1 MKINIELAKKYL
13 GRPYV
18 WGGNCEAEGGY
29 DCSGFVFQVLHQSGF
44 KVNRDTA
51 QGYYNT
57 FSKYETSKTNIAT
70 GDLLFFGKSKKSIT
84 HIAIALDDKTMIE
97 SIGTSRNTI
106 KNKGKGVSISNIT
119 RRKDL
124 VAVCRFENV
133 SRETLVCPICT
144 PSLRIGAKGVRVD
157 QLQKCLNI
165 LFNAGLIIDGHF
177 GTLTRNALIKVQ
189 RELGLTPDGVYGSH
203 TYAIFRNLV
212 YTYNFNR
219 R

>member
-18 WGGNCEAEGGY
+18 WSGNCEAEGGY

-44 KVNRDTA
+44 KVERDTA
-51 QGYYNT
+51 QGYFNT
-57 FSKYETSKTNIAT
+57 FSKHETSKKNITT

-84 HIAIALDDKTMIE
+84 HIAIALDPITMIE
-97 SIGTSRNTI
+97 SIGTSKNTI

-133 SRETLVCPICT
+133 SRETLKCAKPT
-144 PSLRIGAKGVRVD
+144 LRLGNKGTEVSN
-157 QLQKCLNI
+157 LQKCLNHV
-165 LFNAGLIIDGHF
+165 FNYGLVVDGHF
-177 GTLTRNALIKVQ
+177 GTNTYNALCNFQLRYKLTVDGIYGKHTYNKM
-189 RELGLTPDGVYGSH
+189 RELIGGV
-203 TYAIFRNLV
+203 
-212 YTYNFNR
+212 
-219 R
+219 

>member
-29 DCSGFVFQVLHQSGF
+29 DCSGFVFQVLQQSGF

-51 QGYYNT
+51 QGYFNT

-84 HIAIALDDKTMIE
+84 HIAIALDSKTMIE
-97 SIGTSRNTI
+97 SIGTSKNTI
-106 KNKGKGVSISNIT
+106 KNKGKGISISNIT

-133 SRETLVCPICT
+133 SRETLKVPK
-144 PSLRIGAKGVRVD
+144 PVLWRGSKGIEVAN
-157 QLQKCLNI
+157 LQKCLNHV
-165 LFNAGLIIDGHF
+165 FNYDLVVDGHF
-177 GTLTRNALIKVQ
+177 GNNTYNALCNFQLRYRLIV
-189 RELGLTPDGVYGSH
+189 DGVYGKH
-203 TYAIFRNLV
+203 TYNKMRELIGGI
-212 YTYNFNR
+212 
-219 R
+219 

>member
-84 HIAIALDDKTMIE
+84 HIAIALDGKTMIE
-97 SIGTSRNTI
+97 SIGSSRNTI
-106 KNKGKGVSISNIT
+106 KNKGKGVSISNIA

-133 SRETLVCPICT
+133 SRETLKVPK
-144 PSLRIGAKGVRVD
+144 PVLRIGSKGIEVSN
-157 QLQKCLNI
+157 LQKCLN
-165 LFNAGLIIDGHF
+165 LVGNYKLVIDGHF
-177 GTLTRNALIKVQ
+177 GKKTYNALCDFQTRHILI
-189 RELGLTPDGVYGSH
+189 RDGIYGLH
-203 TYAIFRNLV
+203 TYTAMRNLIGGV
-212 YTYNFNR
+212 
-219 R
+219 

>member
-1 MKINIELAKKYL
+1 MKINIELAKRYL

-44 KVNRDTA
+44 NVNRDTA
-51 QGYYNT
+51 QGYFNT

-84 HIAIALDDKTMIE
+84 HIAIAIDNKTMIE
-97 SIGTSRNTI
+97 SIGNSKNTI
-106 KNKGKGVSISNIT
+106 KKPGQGVSISNIT

-133 SRETLVCPICT
+133 SRETLKVPK
-144 PSLRIGAKGVRVD
+144 PVLWRGSKGIEVSN
-157 QLQKCLNI
+157 LQKCLNHN
-165 LFNAGLIIDGHF
+165 FNYGLVVDGHF
-177 GTLTRNALIKVQ
+177 GATTYNALCNFQLRYRLTVDGIYGRHTYNKM
-189 RELGLTPDGVYGSH
+189 RELIGGV
-203 TYAIFRNLV
+203 
-212 YTYNFNR
+212 
-219 R
+219 

>member
-44 KVNRDTA
+44 KVERDTA

-57 FSKYETSKTNIAT
+57 FSKYETSKTNIVT

-84 HIAIALDDKTMIE
+84 HIAIAMNNKTMIE
-97 SIGTSRNTI
+97 SIGNSKNTI
-106 KNKGKGVSISNIT
+106 KKPGKGVSISNIT

-133 SRETLVCPICT
+133 SRETLKVPK
-144 PSLRIGAKGVRVD
+144 PVLMRGSKGIEVSN
-157 QLQKCLNI
+157 LQKCLNHN
-165 LFNAGLIIDGHF
+165 FNYGLVVDGHF
-177 GTLTRNALIKVQ
+177 GTNTYNALCNFQ
-189 RELGLTPDGVYGSH
+189 LRYRLTVDGVYGKH
-203 TYAIFRNLV
+203 TYNKMRELIGGV
-212 YTYNFNR
+212 
-219 R
+219 

>member
-57 FSKYETSKTNIAT
+57 FSKYETSKSNITT
-70 GDLLFFGKSKKSIT
+70 GDLLFFGKSKSSIS
-84 HIAIALDDKTMIE
+84 HIAIAISSTEMIE
-97 SIGTSRNTI
+97 SIGSKKNTI
-106 KNKGKGVSISNIT
+106 TNKGKGVSISKIT

-133 SRETLVCPICT
+133 SRETLKCAKPV
-144 PSLRIGAKGVRVD
+144 LRIGTKGTEVSN
-157 QLQKCLNI
+157 LQKCLNHVGNYE
-165 LFNAGLIIDGHF
+165 LVIDGHF
-177 GTLTRNALIKVQ
+177 GNKTHKALKDFQLHNNLISDGIY
-189 RELGLTPDGVYGSH
+189 GLH
-203 TYAIFRNLV
+203 TYNVMHRLIGGV
-212 YTYNFNR
+212 
-219 R
+219 

>member
-44 KVNRDTA
+44 KVERDTA
-51 QGYYNT
+51 QGYYNA
-57 FSKYETSKTNIAT
+57 FSKFETSKTNIAT

-84 HIAIALDDKTMIE
+84 HIAIALDSKTMIE
-97 SIGTSRNTI
+97 SIGSSKNTI
-106 KNKGKGVSISNIT
+106 KNKGKGVSISTIT

-133 SRETLVCPICT
+133 SRETLKVPK
-144 PSLRIGAKGVRVD
+144 PVLRIGSRGIEVSN
-157 QLQKCLNI
+157 LQKCLN
-165 LFNAGLIIDGHF
+165 LVGNYKLVVDGHF
-177 GTLTRNALIKVQ
+177 GKKTYNALCDFQTRHILI
-189 RELGLTPDGVYGSH
+189 RDGIYGLH
-203 TYAIFRNLV
+203 TYTAMRNLIGGV
-212 YTYNFNR
+212 
-219 R
+219 

>member
-18 WGGNCEAEGGY
+18 WGGNCEDEGGY

-44 KVNRDTA
+44 NVNRDTA

-84 HIAIALDDKTMIE
+84 HIAIALDSKTMIE
-97 SIGTSRNTI
+97 SIGNSKNTI
-106 KNKGKGVSISNIT
+106 KKPGKGVSISNIT

-133 SRETLVCPICT
+133 SREMLVCPIGV
-144 PSLRIGAKGVRVD
+144 PNLKVGSKGMSVD
-157 QLQKCLNI
+157 QLQKCLNV
-165 LFNAGLIIDGHF
+165 LFNAGLNIDGHF
-177 GTLTRNALIKVQ
+177 GLLTQKALVKAQ
-189 RELGLTPDGVYGSH
+189 HKLGLTPDGVYGSH
-203 TYAIFRNLV
+203 TCGLFRELV
-212 YTYNFNR
+212 YEYNR
-219 R
+219 GY

>member
-44 KVNRDTA
+44 DVNRDTA

-84 HIAIALDDKTMIE
+84 HIAIALDDNTMIE

-124 VAVCRFENV
+124 VAVCRLENV
-133 SRETLVCPICT
+133 SRETLKC
-144 PSLRIGAKGVRVD
+144 AKPVLWRGSKGIEVYN
-157 QLQKCLNI
+157 LQKCLNHVGGY
-165 LFNAGLIIDGHF
+165 GLVVDGHF
-177 GTLTRNALIKVQ
+177 GTKTYNALCNFQ
-189 RELGLTPDGVYGSH
+189 LRYRLTVDGVYGKHS
-203 TYAIFRNLV
+203 
-212 YTYNFNR
+212 YNKMR
-219 R
+219 ELIGGV

>member
-44 KVNRDTA
+44 NVNRDTA
-51 QGYYNT
+51 QGYFNT

-84 HIAIALDDKTMIE
+84 HIAIALDNKTMIE
-97 SIGTSRNTI
+97 SIGTSKNTI

-133 SRETLVCPICT
+133 SRETLKVPK
-144 PSLRIGAKGVRVD
+144 PVLWRGSKGIEVSN
-157 QLQKCLNI
+157 LQKCLNHV
-165 LFNAGLIIDGHF
+165 FNYGLVVDGHF
-177 GTLTRNALIKVQ
+177 GTKTYNAISNFQLRYRLTV
-189 RELGLTPDGVYGSH
+189 DGVYGKH
-203 TYAIFRNLV
+203 TYNKMRELIGGI
-212 YTYNFNR
+212 
-219 R
+219 

>member
-44 KVNRDTA
+44 NVNRDTA

-84 HIAIALDDKTMIE
+84 HIAIALDNKTMIE
-97 SIGTSRNTI
+97 SIGTSKNTI

-133 SRETLVCPICT
+133 SRETLVCP
-144 PSLRIGAKGVRVD
+144 PSIPNLKVASKGISVD
-157 QLQKCLNI
+157 QLQKCLNV
-165 LFNAGLIIDGHF
+165 LFNAGLKVDGHF
-177 GTLTRNALIKVQ
+177 GLLTQKALIKAQ
-189 RELGLTPDGVYGSH
+189 RKLGLTPDGVYGSH
-203 TYAIFRNLV
+203 TCGLFRELV
-212 YTYNFNR
+212 YEYNR
-219 R
+219 G

>member
-29 DCSGFVFQVLHQSGF
+29 DCSGFVFQVLQQSGF

-84 HIAIALDDKTMIE
+84 HIAIALDNKTMIE
-97 SIGTSRNTI
+97 SIGTSKNTI
-106 KNKGKGVSISNIT
+106 KNKGKGVSTSNIT

-133 SRETLVCPICT
+133 SRETLKCAKPV
-144 PSLRIGAKGVRVD
+144 LRRGSKGIEVSN
-157 QLQKCLNI
+157 LQKCLNHV
-165 LFNAGLIIDGHF
+165 FNYGLVIDGHF
-177 GTLTRNALIKVQ
+177 GSKTYNALCNFQLRYRLTVDGIYGKHTYNKM
-189 RELGLTPDGVYGSH
+189 RELIGGV
-203 TYAIFRNLV
+203 
-212 YTYNFNR
+212 
-219 R
+219 

>member
-84 HIAIALDDKTMIE
+84 HIAIALDSKTMIE
-97 SIGTSRNTI
+97 SIGNSKNTI
-106 KNKGKGVSISNIT
+106 KKPGKGVSISNIT

-133 SRETLVCPICT
+133 SRETLKVPKT
-144 PSLRIGAKGVRVD
+144 VLRRGSKGIEVAN
-157 QLQKCLNI
+157 LQKCLNHN
-165 LFNAGLIIDGHF
+165 FNYGLVVDGHF
-177 GTLTRNALIKVQ
+177 GNNTYNALCNFQ
-189 RELGLTPDGVYGSH
+189 LRYRLTVDGVYGKH
-203 TYAIFRNLV
+203 TYNKMRELIGGV
-212 YTYNFNR
+212 
-219 R
+219 